1 MDWAILIL
9 RLGLGII
16 FTAHGLQ
23 KVLGLFGGSGI
34 TGFSKM
40 LGGLGFLPVLFWAYL
55 AAYVEL
61 IAGLSVIAGLFVR
74 TASFLLLVVMAVAVL
89 KVHLKKGFFLAVLF
103 NVFCVGF
110 EYNTKFE
117 KEYYIPFSYTLLMYI
132 LYINK

>member
-9 RLGLGII
+9 RLGLGIM

-40 LGGLGFLPVLFWAYL
+40 LGGLGFSHVLFWAYL

-89 KVHLKKGFFLAVLF
+89 KVHLKKGFFLA
-103 NVFCVGF
+103 NGGF
-110 EYNTKFE
+110 EYNFVIICVCIALIILGSGKFG
-117 KEYYIPFSYTLLMYI
+117 ITSRF
-132 LYINK
+132 

>member
-9 RLGLGII
+9 RLGLGIM

-89 KVHLKKGFFLAVLF
+89 KVHLKKGFFLA
-103 NVFCVGF
+103 NGGF
-110 EYNTKFE
+110 EYNFVII
-117 KEYYIPFSYTLLMYI
+117 YVCIALMALGAGKLAI
-132 LYINK
+132 TRRF

>member
-89 KVHLKKGFFLAVLF
+89 KVHLKKGFFLA
-103 NVFCVGF
+103 NGGF
-110 EYNTKFE
+110 EYNFVIICVCIALIILGSGKFG
-117 KEYYIPFSYTLLMYI
+117 ITSRF
-132 LYINK
+132 

>member
-9 RLGLGII
+9 RLGLGIM

-61 IAGLSVIAGLFVR
+61 VAGLSMVAGLFVR
-74 TASFLLLVVMAVAVL
+74 IVSFLLLVVMAVAVL
-89 KVHLKKGFFLAVLF
+89 KVHLHKGFFLA
-103 NVFCVGF
+103 NGGF
-110 EYNTKFE
+110 EYNFVIICVCIALIILGSGKFG
-117 KEYYIPFSYTLLMYI
+117 ITSRF
-132 LYINK
+132 

>member
-89 KVHLKKGFFLAVLF
+89 KVHLKKGFFLA
-103 NVFCVGF
+103 NGGF
-110 EYNTKFE
+110 EYNFVIICVCIALIILGSGKFG
-117 KEYYIPFSYTLLMYI
+117 ITNRF
-132 LYINK
+132 